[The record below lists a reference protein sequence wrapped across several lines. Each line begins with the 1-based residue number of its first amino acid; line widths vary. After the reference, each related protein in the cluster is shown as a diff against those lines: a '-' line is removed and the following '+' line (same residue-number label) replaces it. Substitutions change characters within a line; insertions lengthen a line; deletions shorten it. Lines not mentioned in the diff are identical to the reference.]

1 MKILIDNGHGNNT
14 PGKRSPDSRLLE
26 WHYTRKVT
34 DAVVRQLKREGYDAE
49 LLVPEVYDV
58 KLLERVHRVN
68 VQFQSLGRD
77 SVLLVSVHCNAA
89 GNGEQWQNATGWEC
103 WTSPGKTPSDRLADH
118 LYDAAERLLPQP
130 IRENRKV
137 KGERDKEAKFTILT
151 ETLCPAVL
159 TENLFMDS
167 RADVAY
173 LLTYEGFRNIVQLHV
188 EGIIHYLAEK
198 NHD

>member
-26 WHYTRKVT
+26 WHYTRKVA
-34 DAVVRQLKREGYDAE
+34 DAIVRQLVRDGYDAE

-68 VQFQSLGRD
+68 VQCQSHGRD

-103 WTSPGKTPSDRLADH
+103 WTSPGKTASDTLADH

-130 IRENRKV
+130 IRENRKAD
-137 KGERDKEAKFTILT
+137 GERDKEARFTVLT
-151 ETLCPAVL
+151 DTLCPAVL

-173 LLTYEGFRNIVQLHV
+173 LLTDEGFRNIVQLHV
-188 EGIIHYLAEK
+188 EGITHYITETL
-198 NHD
+198 HG

>member
-68 VQFQSLGRD
+68 VQCQSLGRD

-173 LLTYEGFRNIVQLHV
+173 LLTDEGFRNIVQLHV